1 MELRIKPKQFCAFY
15 GFVIWLGKYISI
27 LAMRLKLQYTSFA
40 IPVYI
45 SFVGI
50 FLTYH
55 FYEVKVTM
63 FEIAAGST
71 QFYSGWFNSSK
82 IHRMHFDNRYENQS
96 KR

>member
-1 MELRIKPKQFCAFY
+1 M
-15 GFVIWLGKYISI
+15 IWLGKYISI

-50 FLTYH
+50 FLIYH

-71 QFYSGWFNSSK
+71 EFYSGWFNSPK
-82 IHRMHFDNRYENQS
+82 IKTVYKKNYNAF
-96 KR
+96 